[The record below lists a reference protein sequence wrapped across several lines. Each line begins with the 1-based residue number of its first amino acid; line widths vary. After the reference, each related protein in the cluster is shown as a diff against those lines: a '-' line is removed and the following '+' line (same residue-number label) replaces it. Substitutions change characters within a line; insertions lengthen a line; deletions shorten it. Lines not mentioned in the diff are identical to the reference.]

1 MKKWPDW
8 AFLLVVAAVFGV
20 AAGGFLL
27 WVHSFNDGLSLTSTS
42 SGGPGPGS
50 RAPGTKKSSRLVIP
64 SLGVNAPVVPAGA
77 SGPDG
82 GALDVPANVHV
93 IGWWD
98 GRWKSPD
105 GLVRERVAKPGDAGV
120 ALLAGHIDSAAQG
133 HGALYK
139 LQQVKTGAGITVY
152 GDQGAVTRWT
162 VTRLQVVPKDALPR
176 ALFESSG
183 PARLAIVSCG
193 GPFDSA
199 AGHYTD
205 NVIAWAAP
213 AQ

>member
-42 SGGPGPGS
+42 SGGSGPGPGG
-50 RAPGTKKSSRLVIP
+50 PGTKTSNRLVIP
-64 SLGVNAPVVPAGA
+64 SLGVNAPVVPEGS

-82 GALDVPANVHV
+82 GALDVPRDVHV

-120 ALLAGHIDSAAQG
+120 ALLAGHVDSAAQG
-133 HGALYK
+133 HGALCR
-139 LQQVKTGAGITVY
+139 LQQVKPGAGVTVY
-152 GDQGAVTRWT
+152 GDQGAVTKWT

-183 PARLAIVSCG
+183 PSRLAIVSCG

-199 AGHYTD
+199 TGHYAD
-205 NVIAWAAP
+205 NVIAWASP
-213 AQ
+213 VQ